1 MELDMLAME
10 RGVSGI
16 RASGMGVD
24 GNGASENGVSGME

>member
-24 GNGASENGVSGME
+24 GASENGVSGME